1 MKSPSW
7 VSGTKLAF
15 LWVPEPPWAS
25 RRIDRWVDVG
35 AEYVGAEVF
44 GGRSFGG
51 VGIGGFLILVVAG

>member
-15 LWVPEPPWAS
+15 IWVPEPPWAS
-25 RRIDRWVDVG
+25 RRIDLWV
-35 AEYVGAEVF
+35 EVGAEVF